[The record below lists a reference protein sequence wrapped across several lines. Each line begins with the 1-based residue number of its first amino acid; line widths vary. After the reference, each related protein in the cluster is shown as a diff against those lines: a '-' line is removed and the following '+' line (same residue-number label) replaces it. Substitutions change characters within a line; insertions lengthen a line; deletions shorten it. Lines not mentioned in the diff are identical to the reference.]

1 MGSHGAVVILDH
13 LMWTGLTDIHLGSML
28 SGYLNCLCN
37 GTWVFSFGTMGWPK
51 ICWSLLCHWEFCS
64 AHHWNHI
71 TRIIFRNACY
81 LYQRDLKPLAL
92 VKCQNTG
99 FNFTVKKSYCG
110 ATRTLSP
117 MVIHDPYVWVRPGSI
132 PGWCSICS
140 FLQKSYWGARG
151 SHGAIHFTS
160 PLLGYLKLFPL
171 VQRVGKIYNWSLS
184 CHLNMFAQLIN
195 ASCRVNVMHV
205 PFRSFTINLSW
216 FAIHV
221 DFCIYFI
228 WFVI

>member
-1 MGSHGAVVILDH
+1 MPPPIAHVYIYTLLESFVETHTSIILPLLKCQNIRFNVATKLWGAMGSHGAVVILDH

-132 PGWCSICS
+132 PGWC
-140 FLQKSYWGARG
+140 WGEVPVHLFFP
-151 SHGAIHFTS
+151 SKK
-160 PLLGYLKLFPL
+160 LLG
-171 VQRVGKIYNWSLS
+171 
-184 CHLNMFAQLIN
+184 C
-195 ASCRVNVMHV
+195 
-205 PFRSFTINLSW
+205 
-216 FAIHV
+216 
-221 DFCIYFI
+221 
-228 WFVI
+228 